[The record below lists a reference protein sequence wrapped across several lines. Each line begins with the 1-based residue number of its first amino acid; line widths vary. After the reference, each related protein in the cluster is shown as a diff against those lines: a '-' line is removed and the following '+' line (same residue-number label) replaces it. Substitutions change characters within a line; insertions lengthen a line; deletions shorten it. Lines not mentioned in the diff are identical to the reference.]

1 LTPSKPEDTNFAL
14 PQRTVGN
21 KRKIGLIEANVSK
34 HLKQASD
41 ALTTLTNK
49 SQSQKLQDQPALYG
63 QLLATKLRRL
73 KPRNKIILQNKIDNL
88 VFEAEL
94 SEIDSANARF
104 VGRSLVPNFIA
115 INSNSPAQYSS
126 PSSSQFSS
134 SSTYVPSPG
143 PSPNSGANDN
153 LNMSSQ
159 STDVLF

>member
-1 LTPSKPEDTNFAL
+1 MTPSKPEDTNFAL

-34 HLKQASD
+34 HLKQTSD
-41 ALTTLTNK
+41 ALKTLTNK

-73 KPRNKIILQNKIDNL
+73 KPRSKIILQNKIDNL

-94 SEIDSANARF
+94 SEIDSANAPF
-104 VGRSLVPNFIA
+104 VGRSLIPNFIA

-126 PSSSQFSS
+126 HQAVSFPQVQLM
-134 SSTYVPSPG
+134 YLLQG
-143 PSPNSGANDN
+143 PRPILA
-153 LNMSSQ
+153 LM
-159 STDVLF
+159 TI